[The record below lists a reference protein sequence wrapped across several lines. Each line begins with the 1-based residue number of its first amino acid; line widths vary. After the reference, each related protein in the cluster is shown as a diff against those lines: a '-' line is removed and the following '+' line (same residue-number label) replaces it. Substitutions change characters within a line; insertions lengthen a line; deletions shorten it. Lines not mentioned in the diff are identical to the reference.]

1 MTIYQAQLKDLEILA
16 PLFDAYRIFYKQ
28 ESNLDEVKTFLKALL
43 EKKESVVYIASI
55 NGKAIGFTQLFP
67 LFSSVSMEPMYLLN
81 DLYVDSNHRNK
92 GIGEAL
98 IDRAKQLCKDENQ
111 KGLAIQTAF
120 DNPAQHLYERQGF
133 VKDTDLQF
141 FWSNK

>member
-1 MTIYQAQLKDLEILA
+1 MTIHQAQIKDLNVLV

-28 ESNLDEVKTFLKALL
+28 ESNLEASKVFLKDLL
-43 EKKESVVYIASI
+43 DQNKSIIYIVSI
-55 NGKAIGFTQLFP
+55 NNKAVGFTQLFP
-67 LFSSVSMEPMYLLN
+67 IFSSVSMQPMYLLN
-81 DLYVDSNHRNK
+81 DLFVDSNHRSQ

-98 IDRAKQLCKDENQ
+98 INRAKQLCKEENK

-120 DNPAQHLYERQGF
+120 DNPAQHLYERLGF

-141 FWSNK
+141 FWKN